1 MTSAAKRDRQGQ
13 SPSLYRLKELFTAA
27 PISQRRPPGLPTPSS
42 LLTHNPS
49 ISRWCIPL
57 SYLSYTQYVQFNP
70 ELGNVCKGT
79 VIRFLVHTSYRNC
92 IFLSSFFRLVLMA
105 FCVVGNGGHRRW
117 LGYPRS
123 GWLFYSPYQNE
134 WADDPTGMGLLYY
147 GQNFLIYPSAFPAG
161 ARESEHLSPTPHS
174 RRWLRM
180 RPLPTQTCPSQ
191 PTFPS
196 RTSTS
201 SSRPRMTSR
210 SRPSYYFSGQYWTWA
225 RRQSIRTENCRRT
238 SRYAVLN
245 SFGWECSPP
254 SFAVRGCATDGA
266 HVPWQWRESRT
277 SHPTGQDILWQD
289 ALQRH
294 YAIISRVCV
303 FLYVL
308 WPSPSLLTFPSV
320 AMATLKARRPKRV
333 RRQGPPLCIAM
344 LRRLNVCTQVC
355 K

>member
-161 ARESEHLSPTPHS
+161 ARESEHFCL
-174 RRWLRM
+174 LR
-180 RPLPTQTCPSQ
+180 TAGADYACGHSQ
-191 PTFPS
+191 PRRARPNRLFHS
-196 RTSTS
+196 VH
-201 SSRPRMTSR
+201 RPRANDT
-210 SRPSYYFSGQYWTWA
+210 GW
-225 RRQSIRTENCRRT
+225 RQDQGVPTAAADDTEHER
-238 SRYAVLN
+238 
-245 SFGWECSPP
+245 
-254 SFAVRGCATDGA
+254 D
-266 HVPWQWRESRT
+266 
-277 SHPTGQDILWQD
+277 
-289 ALQRH
+289 
-294 YAIISRVCV
+294 
-303 FLYVL
+303 
-308 WPSPSLLTFPSV
+308 PSPFGRRIAV
-320 AMATLKARRPKRV
+320 GRGGTL
-333 RRQGPPLCIAM
+333 G
-344 LRRLNVCTQVC
+344 
-355 K
+355 